1 MGKVPA
7 YLQYALYVVVLL
19 AVIEFLFVIVSKR
32 RSRDKRETTANFS
45 IWLINQFI
53 KPVIIGGVFL
63 AVLVP
68 VSKWAPYTLPVTGWT
83 MFLTLIVADF
93 VYYWNHR
100 ISHQVRLFW
109 TYHSVHHSSPE
120 YNLSTA
126 IRLPWIGLV
135 GDTMFYI
142 PLVLVGFNPVLLSF
156 AKSIVLL
163 AQAWIH
169 TEAIGKLGWFD
180 KVFNSPSNHR
190 VHHGSNGVYLD
201 KNHGGILIIWD
212 RLFGTY
218 QEELITEP
226 VIYGL
231 TKPINSYNPW
241 TINFHETGVMFKEVR
256 GAKSFKEA
264 LGYVFK
270 GPGWSPSTMR

>member
-1 MGKVPA
+1 MEKVSA
-7 YLQYALYVVVLL
+7 YLQYTPYVVFLVALIEYLYVLTT
-19 AVIEFLFVIVSKR
+19 KKPR
-32 RSRDKRETTANFS
+32 RDKRETYANFKV
-45 IWLINQFI
+45 WFINLLV
-53 KPVIIGGVFL
+53 KPFVIGGLFL
-63 AVLVP
+63 GVLVP
-68 VSKWAPYTLPVTGWT
+68 LSKLAPFTLPINVWT
-83 MFLTLIVADF
+83 FLLTLVAADF

-120 YNLSTA
+120 FNLSTA

-135 GDTMFYI
+135 GDTLFYI
-142 PLVLVGFNPVLLSF
+142 PLVLMGFSPLLLSIT
-156 AKSIVLL
+156 KTLVLV
-163 AQAWIH
+163 AQDWIH
-169 TEAIGKLGWFD
+169 TESIGKLGWFD

-190 VHHGSNGVYLD
+190 VHHGSNPIYLD

-218 QEELITEP
+218 QEELATEP

-231 TKPINSYNPW
+231 TKPIDSYNPW
-241 TINFHETGVMFKEVR
+241 IINFHETLAMIKQMR
-256 GAKSFKEA
+256 QAKSVKEA

-270 GPGWSPSTMR
+270 GPGWTPST